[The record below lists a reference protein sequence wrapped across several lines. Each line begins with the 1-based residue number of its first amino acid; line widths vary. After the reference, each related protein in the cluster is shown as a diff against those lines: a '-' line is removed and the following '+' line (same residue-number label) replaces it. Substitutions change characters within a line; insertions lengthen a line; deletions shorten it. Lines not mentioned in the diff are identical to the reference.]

1 MRVGVRGRIPDVASL
16 IRATPAKIS
25 VSANLEQ
32 DVKKSSLVAAVVLL
46 AIAAA
51 TFQTGA
57 AGKLK
62 IGFVYLGPIG
72 DLGWTYQHEIGRRA
86 VVAAFGDRVETTYLE
101 NVPEGPDAE
110 RSIEQLVRTGHQL
123 IFAASFGYM
132 DPVIKVAAKYPNV
145 HFEHATGYKRA
156 PNVSTYATRSYEG
169 NYIQGVIAAKMSK
182 TGVLGYVSSFPIP
195 EVISGLNST
204 MLGAQT
210 VNPNIKIK
218 IIWVNTWF
226 DPPREADAA
235 KALAD
240 QGADVLMAYA
250 DSPATL
256 QIAAQRGILAFGQS
270 SDMINFGPKTQ
281 LSSTIDNWV
290 PYYTKRTHDE
300 LDGTWTS
307 QDTWGGLASQM
318 VLMAPY
324 TNMPDDVKKLATET
338 EAALKAGTLHPFTCP
353 MLDQHGG
360 SVECKDGN
368 HLSDAQIRSMN
379 FYVKGIDDRLPAK

>member
-1 MRVGVRGRIPDVASL
+1 MP
-16 IRATPAKIS
+16 
-25 VSANLEQ
+25 
-32 DVKKSSLVAAVVLL
+32 
-46 AIAAA
+46 
-51 TFQTGA
+51 
-57 AGKLK
+57 
-62 IGFVYLGPIG
+62 
-72 DLGWTYQHEIGRRA
+72 H
-86 VVAAFGDRVETTYLE
+86 
-101 NVPEGPDAE
+101 
-110 RSIEQLVRTGHQL
+110 
-123 IFAASFGYM
+123 
-132 DPVIKVAAKYPNV
+132 
-145 HFEHATGYKRA
+145 
-156 PNVSTYATRSYEG
+156 
-169 NYIQGVIAAKMSK
+169 
-182 TGVLGYVSSFPIP
+182 LGYVSSFPIP

-210 VNPNIKIK
+210 VNPKIKIK

-368 HLSDAQIRSMN
+368 PLSDAQIRSMD

>member
-1 MRVGVRGRIPDVASL
+1 VRRWNA
-16 IRATPAKIS
+16 
-25 VSANLEQ
+25 
-32 DVKKSSLVAAVVLL
+32 AAVVALL
-46 AIAAA
+46 ACVSA
-51 TFQTGA
+51 TFASLQSDA

-72 DLGWTYQHEIGRRA
+72 DLGWTYQHEVGRRA
-86 VVAAFGDRVETTYLE
+86 VVAAFGDRIETTYLE
-101 NVPEGPDAE
+101 NVAEGPDSE
-110 RSIEQLVRTGHQL
+110 RAIEQLARTGHRL
-123 IFAASFGYM
+123 IFAASSGYM
-132 DPVIKVAAKYPNV
+132 DPIVKVAAKYPAV
-145 HFEHATGYKRA
+145 HFEHATGFKRA
-156 PNVSTYATRSYEG
+156 ANLSTYATRSYEG

-182 TGVLGYVSSFPIP
+182 TGVLGYISSFPIP
-195 EVISGLNST
+195 EVISGLNAT

-210 VNPNIKIK
+210 VNPNIRIK

-281 LSSTIDNWV
+281 LTSTIDNWV
-290 PYYTKRTHDE
+290 PYYTKRTQQE
-300 LDGTWTS
+300 LDGTWMS
-307 QDTWGGLASQM
+307 QDTWGGLASRM

-338 EAALKAGTLHPFTCP
+338 EAALRAGTLHPFTCP
-353 MLDQHGG
+353 LRDQQGRD
-360 SVECKDGN
+360 VECHDGN
-368 HLSDAQIRSMN
+368 HLADAQIRSMS

>member
-1 MRVGVRGRIPDVASL
+1 MR
-16 IRATPAKIS
+16 
-25 VSANLEQ
+25 Q
-32 DVKKSSLVAAVVLL
+32 WSLVGAL
-46 AIAAA
+46 ALVALAAA
-51 TFQTGA
+51 AFHGSA

-72 DLGWTYQHEIGRRA
+72 DLGWTYQHEVGRRA
-86 VVAAFGDRVETTYLE
+86 VVAAFGDRIETTYLE

-110 RSIEQLVRTGHQL
+110 RSIEQLARTGHQL

-210 VNPNIKIK
+210 VNSAIKIK

-270 SDMINFGPKTQ
+270 SDMINFGPKTE
-281 LSSTIDNWV
+281 LTSTIDNWV
-290 PYYTKRTHDE
+290 PYYTRRTQDE
-300 LDGTWTS
+300 LDGKWAS

-324 TNMPDDVKKLATET
+324 RNMPDDVKARATET

-353 MLDQHGG
+353 LLDQQGRT
-360 SVECKDGN
+360 VECKDGS
-368 HLSDAQIRSMN
+368 HLSDQQIRSMN
-379 FYVKGIDDRLPAK
+379 FYVKGIDDKLPAK

>member
-1 MRVGVRGRIPDVASL
+1 
-16 IRATPAKIS
+16 
-25 VSANLEQ
+25 
-32 DVKKSSLVAAVVLL
+32 VKKWPFAAAAVLVV
-46 AIAAA
+46 ACA
-51 TFQTGA
+51 TFKTHA
-57 AGKLK
+57 ADKLK

-72 DLGWTYQHEIGRRA
+72 DLGWTYQHDVGRRA
-86 VVAAFGDRVETTYLE
+86 LLAAFGDRVDTTYLE

-110 RSIEQLVRTGHQL
+110 RSIEQLARTGHRL

-132 DPVIKVAAKYPNV
+132 DPTMRVAAKYPDV
-145 HFEHATGYKRA
+145 HFEHATGYKRTA
-156 PNVSTYATRSYEG
+156 NVSTYATRSYEG
-169 NYIQGVIAAKMSK
+169 NYIQGVIAARMSK
-182 TGVLGYVSSFPIP
+182 TGMLGYISSFPIP
-195 EVISGLNST
+195 EVISGINAT

-210 VNPNIKIK
+210 VNPRIKIK

-281 LSSTIDNWV
+281 LTSTIDNWV
-290 PYYTKRTHDE
+290 PYYTRRTQDQ

-318 VLMAPY
+318 VLVAPY
-324 TNMPDDVKKLATET
+324 RNMPDEVKNLAMET
-338 EAALKAGTLHPFTCP
+338 EARIKAGALHAFTCP
-353 MLDQHGG
+353 VIDQDNTTI
-360 SVECKDGN
+360 ECKDGS
-368 HLSDAQIRSMN
+368 HLSDPQIRSMN
-379 FYVKGIDDRLPAK
+379 YYVKGIDEKIPGK

>member
-1 MRVGVRGRIPDVASL
+1 VRQWSLLGAVA
-16 IRATPAKIS
+16 
-25 VSANLEQ
+25 
-32 DVKKSSLVAAVVLL
+32 LVVF
-46 AIAAA
+46 AAA
-51 TFQTGA
+51 TIHTGA
-57 AGKLK
+57 TGKLK

-72 DLGWTYQHEIGRRA
+72 DLGWTYQHEVGRRA

-110 RSIEQLVRTGHQL
+110 RAIEQLARAGHQL

-132 DPVIKVAAKYPNV
+132 DPLIKVAAKYPNV

-169 NYIQGVIAAKMSK
+169 NYIQGVIAAHMSK
-182 TGVLGYVSSFPIP
+182 SGVLGYISSFPIP

-210 VNPNIKIK
+210 VNPDIKIK

-256 QIAAQRGILAFGQS
+256 QIAAQRGIWAFGQS
-270 SDMINFGPKTQ
+270 SDMINFGPHTQ
-281 LSSTIDNWV
+281 LTSTIDNWV
-290 PYYTKRTHDE
+290 PYYTRRVQDE

-307 QDTWGGLASQM
+307 RDTWGGLASEM

-324 TNMPDDVKKLATET
+324 TNMPDEVKKRAMET
-338 EAALKAGTLHPFTCP
+338 EAALKAGTAHPFTCP
-353 MLDQHGG
+353 LRDQQGG

-368 HLSDAQIRSMN
+368 HFADAQIRSMN
-379 FYVKGIDDRLPAK
+379 FYVKGMNDRLPAK

>member
-1 MRVGVRGRIPDVASL
+1 MKYWNA
-16 IRATPAKIS
+16 
-25 VSANLEQ
+25 
-32 DVKKSSLVAAVVLL
+32 VAAVMCACVVAAL
-46 AIAAA
+46 AAV
-51 TFQTGA
+51 QSDA

-72 DLGWTYQHEIGRRA
+72 DFGWTFQHEVGRRA
-86 VVAAFGDRVETTYLE
+86 IVAAFGERIETTYLE

-110 RSIEQLVRTGHQL
+110 RSIEQLARAGHRL

-132 DPVIKVAAKYPNV
+132 DPIVKVAAKYPNV
-145 HFEHATGYKRA
+145 HFEHATGYKLA
-156 PNVSTYATRSYEG
+156 ANLSIYATRSYEG

-195 EVISGLNST
+195 EVISGINAT

-210 VNPNIKIK
+210 VNPNIRIK

-256 QIAAQRGILAFGQS
+256 QIAAQRGIMAFGQS

-281 LSSTIDNWV
+281 LTSIIDNLA
-290 PYYTKRTHDE
+290 PYYTKRTRDE

-353 MLDQHGG
+353 LRDQQGS
-360 SVECKDGN
+360 SVECRDGN
-368 HLSDAQIRSMN
+368 HLADAQIRSMT
-379 FYVKGIDDRLPAK
+379 FYVRGIDDRLPAR

>member
-1 MRVGVRGRIPDVASL
+1 M
-16 IRATPAKIS
+16 
-25 VSANLEQ
+25 
-32 DVKKSSLVAAVVLL
+32 KKWSLVGAMALL
-46 AIAAA
+46 AIAVA
-51 TFQTGA
+51 TLQTGA

-72 DLGWTYQHEIGRRA
+72 DFGWTYQHEVGRRA

-110 RSIEQLVRTGHQL
+110 RSIEQLARAGHQL

-132 DPVIKVAAKYPNV
+132 DPIIKVAAKYPNV
-145 HFEHATGYKRA
+145 HFEQATGYKRA
-156 PNVSTYATRSYEG
+156 ANVSTYATRSYEG
-169 NYIQGVIAAKMSK
+169 NYIQGVIAAHVSK
-182 TGVLGYVSSFPIP
+182 SGMLGYISSFPIP

-256 QIAAQRGILAFGQS
+256 QVAAQRSILGLRSELGHDQLRAAHTAYVHHRQFGAVLYRA
-270 SDMINFGPKTQ
+270 DEGRARRQ
-281 LSSTIDNWV
+281 LDIARYLGRACVT
-290 PYYTKRTHDE
+290 
-300 LDGTWTS
+300 DGVDGALH
-307 QDTWGGLASQM
+307 QHAGRREKAS
-318 VLMAPY
+318 
-324 TNMPDDVKKLATET
+324 
-338 EAALKAGTLHPFTCP
+338 
-353 MLDQHGG
+353 
-360 SVECKDGN
+360 DGN
-368 HLSDAQIRSMN
+368 
-379 FYVKGIDDRLPAK
+379 

>member
-1 MRVGVRGRIPDVASL
+1 VRRWNA
-16 IRATPAKIS
+16 
-25 VSANLEQ
+25 
-32 DVKKSSLVAAVVLL
+32 VAAAALL
-46 AIAAA
+46 AGAAA
-51 TFQTGA
+51 TFA
-57 AGKLK
+57 AFQSDAAAKLK

-72 DLGWTYQHEIGRRA
+72 DLGWTFQHEVGRRA
-86 VVAAFGDRVETTYLE
+86 IVATFGDRIETTYLE
-101 NVPEGPDAE
+101 NVPEGPDSE
-110 RSIEQLVRTGHQL
+110 RAIEQLARTGHRL
-123 IFAASFGYM
+123 IFAASSGYM
-132 DPVIKVAAKYPNV
+132 DPIVKVAAKYPNV
-145 HFEHATGYKRA
+145 HFEHATGYKRSA
-156 PNVSTYATRSYEG
+156 NLSTYATRSYEG

-182 TGVLGYVSSFPIP
+182 AGVLGYISSFPIP
-195 EVISGLNST
+195 EVISGLNAT

-210 VNPNIKIK
+210 VNPDIRIK

-281 LSSTIDNWV
+281 LTSIIDNWV
-290 PYYTKRTHDE
+290 TYYKKRTQDE
-300 LDGTWTS
+300 LDGSWTS

-324 TNMPDDVKKLATET
+324 TNMPDDVKKLAMET
-338 EAALKAGTLHPFTCP
+338 EASLKAGTLHPFTCP
-353 MLDQHGG
+353 IHDQQGRE
-360 SVECKDGN
+360 VECQDGN
-368 HLSDAQIRSMN
+368 HLADVQIRSMS

>member
-1 MRVGVRGRIPDVASL
+1 MHRRCRGKPLRRLSLAANPEQAVRQWSFAGAVALVVLAAASL
-16 IRATPAKIS
+16 HT
-25 VSANLEQ
+25 
-32 DVKKSSLVAAVVLL
+32 D
-46 AIAAA
+46 AAA
-51 TFQTGA
+51 R
-57 AGKLK
+57 LK

-72 DLGWTYQHEIGRRA
+72 DLGWTYQHEVGRRA
-86 VVAAFGDRVETTYLE
+86 VVAAFGERVETTYLE

-110 RSIEQLVRTGHQL
+110 RFIEQLARTGHQL

-156 PNVSTYATRSYEG
+156 ANVSTYATRSYEG
-169 NYIQGVIAAKMSK
+169 NYIQGMIAAHMSK
-182 TGVLGYVSSFPIP
+182 TGVLGYISSFPIP
-195 EVISGLNST
+195 EVISGLNAT

-210 VNPNIKIK
+210 VNPDIKIK

-256 QIAAQRGILAFGQS
+256 QVAAQRGILAFGQS
-270 SDMINFGPKTQ
+270 SDMINFGPRTQ
-281 LSSTIDNWV
+281 LTSTIDNWV
-290 PYYTKRTHDE
+290 PYYTGRARDE
-300 LDGTWTS
+300 LDGAWTS
-307 QDTWGGLASQM
+307 RDTWGGLASGM

-324 TNMPDDVKKLATET
+324 TNMPEDVKKHAAEI
-338 EAALKAGTLHPFTCP
+338 EAALKAGSLHPFTCP
-353 MLDQHGG
+353 MLDQQGAAI
-360 SVECKDGN
+360 ECKDGG

>member
-1 MRVGVRGRIPDVASL
+1 
-16 IRATPAKIS
+16 
-25 VSANLEQ
+25 
-32 DVKKSSLVAAVVLL
+32 VKYWNAVAAVMFACVV
-46 AIAAA
+46 AAFA
-51 TFQTGA
+51 AVHSDA

-72 DLGWTYQHEIGRRA
+72 DFGWTFQHEVGRRA
-86 VVAAFGDRVETTYLE
+86 IVAAFGERIETTYLE

-110 RSIEQLVRTGHQL
+110 RSIEQLARAGHRL

-132 DPVIKVAAKYPNV
+132 DPIVKVAAKYPNV
-145 HFEHATGYKRA
+145 HFEHATGYKLA
-156 PNVSTYATRSYEG
+156 ANLSIYATRSYEG

-195 EVISGLNST
+195 EVISGINAT

-210 VNPNIKIK
+210 VNPNIRIK

-256 QIAAQRGILAFGQS
+256 QIAAQRGIMAFGQS

-281 LSSTIDNWV
+281 LTSIIDNLA
-290 PYYTKRTHDE
+290 PYYTKRTRDE

-353 MLDQHGG
+353 LRDQQGS
-360 SVECKDGN
+360 SVECRDGN
-368 HLSDAQIRSMN
+368 HLADAQIRSMT
-379 FYVKGIDDRLPAK
+379 FYVRGIDDRLPAR

>member
-1 MRVGVRGRIPDVASL
+1 
-16 IRATPAKIS
+16 
-25 VSANLEQ
+25 
-32 DVKKSSLVAAVVLL
+32 VKKWPFAVAAALL
-46 AIAAA
+46 AIACA
-51 TFQTGA
+51 TFKIHA
-57 AGKLK
+57 ADKLK

-72 DLGWTYQHEIGRRA
+72 DLGWTYQHDVGRRA
-86 VVAAFGDRVETTYLE
+86 LLAAFGDRVDTTYLE

-110 RSIEQLVRTGHQL
+110 RSIEQLARAGHRL

-132 DPVIKVAAKYPNV
+132 DQTIRVAAKYPDV
-145 HFEHATGYKRA
+145 HFEHATGYKRTT
-156 PNVSTYATRSYEG
+156 NVSTYATRSYEG
-169 NYIQGVIAAKMSK
+169 NYIQGVIAARMSK
-182 TGVLGYVSSFPIP
+182 TGMLGYISSFPIP
-195 EVISGLNST
+195 EVISGINAT

-210 VNPNIKIK
+210 VNPRIKIK

-281 LSSTIDNWV
+281 LTSTIDNWV
-290 PYYTKRTHDE
+290 PYYIRRTQDQ

-307 QDTWGGLASQM
+307 HDTWGGLASQM

-324 TNMPDDVKKLATET
+324 RNMPDEVKNLAIET
-338 EAALKAGTLHPFTCP
+338 EARIKAGALHPFTCP
-353 MLDQHGG
+353 VIDQDNAT
-360 SVECKDGN
+360 VECKDSG
-368 HLSDAQIRSMN
+368 HLSDPQIRSMN
-379 FYVKGIDDRLPAK
+379 YYVKGIDEKIPGK

>member
-1 MRVGVRGRIPDVASL
+1 VTRW
-16 IRATPAKIS
+16 
-25 VSANLEQ
+25 
-32 DVKKSSLVAAVVLL
+32 SLVGAVALVVFS
-46 AIAAA
+46 AA
-51 TFQTGA
+51 TIHTGA

-72 DLGWTYQHEIGRRA
+72 DLGWTYQHEVGRRA
-86 VVAAFGDRVETTYLE
+86 VVVAFGDRVETTYLE

-110 RSIEQLVRTGHQL
+110 RAIEQLARAGHAL

-132 DPVIKVAAKYPNV
+132 DPLIKVAVKYPNV

-156 PNVSTYATRSYEG
+156 ANVSTYATRSYEG
-169 NYIQGVIAAKMSK
+169 NYIQGVIAAHMSK
-182 TGVLGYVSSFPIP
+182 SGVLGYISSFPIP

-256 QIAAQRGILAFGQS
+256 QIAAQRGIWAFGQS

-281 LSSTIDNWV
+281 LTSTIDNWV
-290 PYYTKRTHDE
+290 PYYTRRVQDE
-300 LDGTWTS
+300 LDGSWTS
-307 QDTWGGLASQM
+307 RDTWGGLASKM

-324 TNMPDDVKKLATET
+324 TNMPDDVKKRATET
-338 EAALKAGTLHPFTCP
+338 EVALKAGTLHPFTCP
-353 MLDQHGG
+353 LLDQQGG
-360 SVECKDGN
+360 SVECQDGN

-379 FYVKGIDDRLPAK
+379 FYIKGMDDRLPAK

>member
-1 MRVGVRGRIPDVASL
+1 M
-16 IRATPAKIS
+16 
-25 VSANLEQ
+25 
-32 DVKKSSLVAAVVLL
+32 KKSSLAGAVVLL

-51 TFQTGA
+51 TLQTGA

-72 DLGWTYQHEIGRRA
+72 DLGWTYQHEVGRRA

-110 RSIEQLVRTGHQL
+110 RSIEQLARTGHQL

-132 DPVIKVAAKYPNV
+132 DPIIKVAAKYPNV

-156 PNVSTYATRSYEG
+156 ANVSTYATRSYEG
-169 NYIQGVIAAKMSK
+169 NYIQGVIAAHMSK
-182 TGVLGYVSSFPIP
+182 SGVLGYISSFPIP

-210 VNPNIKIK
+210 VNPNIKVK

-256 QIAAQRGILAFGQS
+256 QVAAQRGILAFGQS
-270 SDMINFGPKTQ
+270 SDMINFGPHTQ
-281 LSSTIDNWV
+281 LTSTIDNWV
-290 PYYTKRTHDE
+290 PYYTERTKDE
-300 LDGTWTS
+300 LDGRWVS
-307 QDTWGGLASQM
+307 RDTWGGLASRM

-324 TNMPDDVKKLATET
+324 TNMPDEVKKRAMET

-353 MLDQHGG
+353 MLDQKGAA
-360 SVECKDGN
+360 VECKEGD

-379 FYVKGIDDRLPAK
+379 FYVKGIDDKLPAK

>member
-1 MRVGVRGRIPDVASL
+1 VRRWNA
-16 IRATPAKIS
+16 
-25 VSANLEQ
+25 
-32 DVKKSSLVAAVVLL
+32 VAAAALL
-46 AIAAA
+46 ICVAA
-51 TFQTGA
+51 TFGSLQSDA

-62 IGFVYLGPIG
+62 IGFVYLGPVG
-72 DLGWTYQHEIGRRA
+72 DLGWTYQHDVGRRA

-101 NVPEGPDAE
+101 NVAEGPDAE
-110 RSIEQLVRTGHQL
+110 RAIEQLARTGHRL
-123 IFAASFGYM
+123 IFAASSGYM
-132 DPVIKVAAKYPNV
+132 DPIVKVAAKYPHV
-145 HFEHATGYKRA
+145 HFEHATGFKRA
-156 PNVSTYATRSYEG
+156 ANLSTYATRSYEG

-182 TGVLGYVSSFPIP
+182 TGVLGYISSFPIP
-195 EVISGLNST
+195 EVISGLNAT

-210 VNPNIKIK
+210 VNPKIKIK

-256 QIAAQRGILAFGQS
+256 QVAAQRGILAFGQS

-281 LSSTIDNWV
+281 LTSIIDNWV
-290 PYYTKRTHDE
+290 PYYTKRTQDE

-307 QDTWGGLASQM
+307 QDTWGGLASKM
-318 VLMAPY
+318 VLIAPY

-338 EAALKAGTLHPFTCP
+338 QAALKAGTLHPFTCP
-353 MLDQHGG
+353 LTDQQGG
-360 SVECKDGN
+360 SVACQDGN
-368 HLSDAQIRSMN
+368 HLADAQIRSMT